1 MTRKEL
7 IRLLLLQARTN
18 GFEFRKWYQ
27 SRISS
32 EWTTSDA
39 AIDNLANG
47 GRYYALLFSHQF
59 ARHFWR
65 PGRRMQFVVPTQE
78 FQQVNRRGERITVVR
93 KAYTRRT
100 MRGNAWEYHL
110 REMAATEEPLLYIR
124 RFLITDEELDS
135 QRSGKE
141 LDLDVQPPLDPP
153 PAPAQQPDMASQK
166 PGTGR

>member
-7 IRLLLLQARTN
+7 IRLLLLQAHAN

-27 SRISS
+27 SRIGD
-32 EWTTSDA
+32 EWTSANA
-39 AIDNLANG
+39 AIDNLARG
-47 GRYYALLFSHQF
+47 GRYYTLLFSHQF

-78 FQQVNRRGERITVVR
+78 FERINRKGQRITVVR

-100 MRGNAWEYHL
+100 MRGNVWEYHL

-124 RFLITDEELDS
+124 RFLITEEELEAH
-135 QRSGKE
+135 RSGDGLT
-141 LDLDVQPPLDPP
+141 LDDDPP
-153 PAPAQQPDMASQK
+153 PNSIPPDS
-166 PGTGR
+166 

>member
-7 IRLLLLQARTN
+7 IRLLLLQARAN

-27 SRISS
+27 NRVSA
-32 EWTTSDA
+32 EWTTADA
-39 AIDNLANG
+39 AIENLSHG

-59 ARHFWR
+59 ARNFWK

-78 FQQVNRRGERITVVR
+78 FTRVNRRGEQITVVR

-124 RFLITDEELDS
+124 RFLVTEEELEA
-135 QRSGKE
+135 QRSGE
-141 LDLDVQPPLDPP
+141 AQNLDEDPEPQPE
-153 PAPAQQPDMASQK
+153 PDSSQDSIPEPK
-166 PGTGR
+166 S